1 MCINHFDFLLK
12 RCIFAPYLK
21 KPNMGKGTR
30 TALVL
35 LTTLVVLIC
44 IYCLSFTFKVNAIE
58 SNAEALAEKSIPMQN
73 LEARFPQDTLAQFL
87 YKDSIDQSRINF
99 KNRYLDSIST
109 EKVFLWNTFKQCK
122 EQQLNL
128 GLDLQGGMS
137 VVLQV
142 SLKELILSL
151 SDNNND
157 PKFKQALDN
166 AELKMASSSDDYVTL
181 FIKAFKELKP
191 NDKLATIFA
200 TRNSQDDKIT
210 FESTDGDVEKY
221 IRKQSADAINTTYNI
236 INSRINQ
243 FGTKEPT
250 IRLDANKG
258 RIIVEIAGVDNP
270 ARVRKLLQATANLE
284 FWETYKATEIAK
296 SINDANTAL
305 KTYLD
310 NQKDLGKDSA
320 ALSKAS
326 DILNGITDSSAVK
339 ANPLT
344 GKKEG
349 KTDSTAI
356 KAKQFEDFKNENP
369 LFSVLQPAVDN
380 DNKFQESPIIG
391 YVSSLDTAKL
401 TEYLNIE
408 DVKNVFPKDLSF
420 TYSAKSFGDKQ
431 KFYSVYALKRN
442 TSNGKA
448 PLDGTVI
455 TQANKDVD
463 QFGQIVVSMRMSTI
477 GGKVWRDL
485 TRKAAANKDGN
496 GKGACIAI
504 VLDNQVYSAPAVD
517 NEIDGGSSQI
527 SGGFDDVEALDLANV
542 LKTGKLPAS
551 ARIIEEV
558 LVGPSLGADATRA
571 GLISLGVSL
580 LLIVL
585 FMLFFYSS
593 AGAIA
598 NIVLLLNLF
607 LIIGIM
613 AAFGSTLTLPGLAGL
628 VLTMGIAVDANVII
642 YERVKEE
649 LRLGKGLL
657 IAAQEGF
664 KHSLSAILDGNIT
677 TLLTGIILAWI
688 GVGPVKGFAITLI
701 IGIFTTL
708 FTALLLSKI
717 IIERR
722 LEKGKSL
729 EFQTSWTKNFLQG
742 YNFDFIGKR
751 KITYAI
757 STVII
762 ILGIA
767 SFATRGFE
775 MGIDFKGGREYK
787 VRFEKPVNTADV
799 SKELTKTLGDGS
811 IVKRYGAEN
820 QVKITTS
827 YLIDKPGK
835 EIDGKVETAV
845 YEGLKKF
852 LPNTSFE
859 TFKRVNEM
867 SASKVDPTI
876 SVDFRNSSIMA
887 TILSLIVI
895 FIYILIRFRKYGYS
909 IGAIAATAHDAFV
922 VLALF
927 SILHGIVPFA
937 MEVDA
942 TFIAALL
949 TVIGYSL
956 NDTVIIFDRLRE
968 YLKLR
973 PNADMKDT
981 MNAAINSTLSR
992 TFNTAFTVFIVVFIL
1007 FLFGGS
1013 ALKAFSFAMLIGVV
1027 VGCYSSI
1034 FIASPIMFD
1043 LDKDHD
1049 SYKVGG
1055 TMTTRP
1061 PSHKK

>member
-1 MCINHFDFLLK
+1 
-12 RCIFAPYLK
+12 
-21 KPNMGKGTR
+21 
-30 TALVL
+30 
-35 LTTLVVLIC
+35 
-44 IYCLSFTFKVNAIE
+44 
-58 SNAEALAEKSIPMQN
+58 
-73 LEARFPQDTLAQFL
+73 
-87 YKDSIDQSRINF
+87 
-99 KNRYLDSIST
+99 
-109 EKVFLWNTFKQCK
+109 LWNTFKQCK

-142 SLKELILSL
+142 SLKELLQSL
-151 SDNNND
+151 SDNNRD
-157 PKFKQALDN
+157 PKFKEALET
-166 AELKMASSSDDYVTL
+166 AEQQMASSSDDYITL
-181 FIKAFKELKP
+181 FIKAFRTLKP
-191 NDKLATIFA
+191 NDRLSTLFA
-200 TRNSQDDKIT
+200 TKNSKDDKIT
-210 FESTDGDVEKY
+210 FESSDNDVEKY
-221 IRKQSADAINTTYNI
+221 IRTQSADAINTTYNI

-250 IRLDANKG
+250 IRLDAAKG
-258 RIIVEIAGVDNP
+258 RINVEIAGVDNP

-296 SINDANTAL
+296 SINDANIAL
-305 KTYLD
+305 KNFLD
-310 NQKDLGKDSA
+310 TQKDLGKDSA
-320 ALSKAS
+320 TLAKAAN
-326 DILNGITDSSAVK
+326 ILTGSTDSAASTTV
-339 ANPLT
+339 NPLS
-344 GKKEG
+344 GKAE
-349 KTDSTAI
+349 KTDSAAI
-356 KAKQFEDFKNENP
+356 KAKQLDDLRNENP
-369 LFSVLQPAVDN
+369 LFVILQPAVDEE
-380 DNKFQESPIIG
+380 NKFQESPVIG
-391 YVSSLDTAKL
+391 YVSALDTAKL
-401 TEYLNIE
+401 TEYLNNE
-408 DVKNVFPKDLSF
+408 NVKAVFPKELVF
-420 TYSAKSFGDKQ
+420 AYSAKSFGDKQ
-431 KFYSVYALKRN
+431 KFFSVYALKKN
-442 TSNGKA
+442 TNDGKA
-448 PLDGTVI
+448 PLDGSVV
-455 TQANKDVD
+455 TQANKDLD
-463 QFGQIVVSMRMSTI
+463 QFGQIVVSMKMNTVGARS
-477 GGKVWRDL
+477 WRDL
-485 TRKAAANKDGN
+485 TRKAASNKDSK

-504 VLDNQVYSAPAVD
+504 VLDNQVYSAPTVD
-517 NEIDGGSSQI
+517 YEIDGGSSQI
-527 SGGFDDVEALDLANV
+527 SGGFDDQEAMDLANV

-580 LLIVL
+580 LLIIL
-585 FMLFFYSS
+585 FMIFFYSS
-593 AGAIA
+593 AGVVA

-607 LIIGIM
+607 LIIGLM
-613 AAFGSTLTLPGLAGL
+613 AGLGSTLTLPGLAGL

-649 LRLGKGLL
+649 LRLGKSALV
-657 IAAQEGF
+657 AAQEGF

-717 IIERR
+717 IIEKRI
-722 LEKGKSL
+722 ESGKKIT
-729 EFQTSWTKNFLQG
+729 FQTEFTKNFLHG

-751 KITYAI
+751 KITYAV

-762 ILGIA
+762 IVGLI
-767 SFATRGFE
+767 SFFTRGFE

-787 VRFEKPVNTADV
+787 VRFEQAVNTSAI
-799 SKELTKTLGDGS
+799 SEELTKTIGDGA
-811 IVKRYGAEN
+811 IVKQYGAAN

-827 YLIDKPGK
+827 YLIDKTGK
-835 EIDGKVETAV
+835 EIDEKVEMAV

-852 LPNTSFE
+852 IPNSTFE
-859 TFKRVNEM
+859 SFKRENEM
-867 SASKVDPTI
+867 SISKVDPTI
-876 SVDFRNSSIMA
+876 SVDFRNSSILA

-909 IGAIAATAHDAFV
+909 IGSIAATAHDAFV

-927 SILHGIVPFA
+927 SLLHGIVPFA

-968 YLKLR
+968 YLKAK

-1013 ALKAFSFAMLIGVV
+1013 SLKAFSFAMLIGVV

-1034 FIASPIMFD
+1034 FIASPIMYD

-1049 SYKVGG
+1049 SYKTKEVAGKS
-1055 TMTTRP
+1055 TA
-1061 PSHKK
+1061 KKK